1 MAKKAAKPTAKE
13 AAIVANVERPSAV
26 PDNYVWDAKMG
37 PIDPA
42 TGKPTGAWK
51 EPQKGNS

>member
-1 MAKKAAKPTAKE
+1 MAKKATAKE
-13 AAIVANVERPSAV
+13 KAIVASVERPSAG
-26 PDNYVWDAKMG
+26 PDNYVWDPKMG